1 MYIHS
6 VTSWGSRTTHSAHM
20 WLEQQHLGWKVRRS
34 EIETKLSVSLLLPLA
49 TTDAVRLGGG
59 EVEREP
65 ASSLVHTCT
74 ALHHDEKRE
83 ERKLHHFASLQ
94 TKVVQV
100 LDSQGFK
107 LKVK

>member
-1 MYIHS
+1 M
-6 VTSWGSRTTHSAHM
+6 R
-20 WLEQQHLGWKVRRS
+20 LN
-34 EIETKLSVSLLLPLA
+34 SLLCLSSPLA
-49 TTDAVRLGGG
+49 TTDAVRLGEG

-65 ASSLVHTCT
+65 ASSLVHTST

-94 TKVVQV
+94 TKAIVQV